1 MTLTNWQID
10 GHRRTI
16 RERER
21 DRERVR
27 EKKRWLGSN
36 MSKYRDKKIYR
47 MRHINR

>member
-10 GHRRTI
+10 GRRRTI

-21 DRERVR
+21 DRERVS
-27 EKKRWLGSN
+27 EKKRWLDSIMN
-36 MSKYRDKKIYR
+36 KYRDKKIYR